1 MIEIFYFV
9 DISYNQP
16 KLDPLTVWNPNGITF
31 ANNDA
36 LGLKTYGIFINKN
49 NTIYVPGRRIP
60 HILIWENDRIDPT
73 IKIYTNASSA
83 HSIFVT
89 NNGDIF
95 SANSILT
102 WKINKWKSNTND
114 SETITELEGESFGM
128 FVDINNT
135 LYVSLFTQ
143 HRVITRSLNNI
154 SNISTIV
161 AGTGCNGNAMNMLDR
176 PHAIFVD
183 INFDLYVADS
193 GNNRIQLFRSGSL
206 DAITVAGAGSI
217 NVTLTLNYPSS
228 VILDADKYLFI
239 VDYGNHRIVRS
250 GPYGFYCI
258 VGCTGSSS
266 SESNMLYKPTIMAF
280 DSYGNI
286 YVVDEFNHRIQKF
299 LRLNNTN
306 SKYF

>member
-1 MIEIFYFV
+1 MMILKHQSLCFSGHFFFIVKKNLFGF
-9 DISYNQP
+9 
-16 KLDPLTVWNPNGITF
+16 KGLT
-31 ANNDA
+31 
-36 LGLKTYGIFINKN
+36 
-49 NTIYVPGRRIP
+49 
-60 HILIWENDRIDPT
+60 
-73 IKIYTNASSA
+73 
-83 HSIFVT
+83 
-89 NNGDIF
+89 
-95 SANSILT
+95 
-102 WKINKWKSNTND
+102 
-114 SETITELEGESFGM
+114 
-128 FVDINNT
+128 
-135 LYVSLFTQ
+135 
-143 HRVITRSLNNI
+143 NI